1 MKRCIVLCVGISLF
15 KVLKFF
21 MNETPNL
28 QRFIDAHRSDYAT
41 ALEEIKNGKKLS
53 HWMWYIFPQIEGLGK
68 SYTSQ
73 KYAIH
78 SLKEAKA
85 FLEDPYLGKNLLE
98 ICDALM
104 QLETNNATTLM
115 GRPDDMKLKS
125 SMTLFAYVAD
135 ENSVF
140 LRVLEKFFCGKHD
153 GRTKRILSSM
163 QIVKN

>member
-1 MKRCIVLCVGISLF
+1 
-15 KVLKFF
+15 

-41 ALEEIKNGKKLS
+41 ALEEIKNGKKIS

-68 SYTSQ
+68 SFTSQ
-73 KYAIH
+73 FYAIH
-78 SLKEAKA
+78 SLEEARA
-85 FLEDPYLGKNLLE
+85 FLEDLYLGKNLLE

-104 QLETNNATTLM
+104 QLETNNATTVM

-125 SMTLFAYVAD
+125 SMTLFLYVAG

-140 LRVLEKFFCGKHD
+140 ENVLNKFFRGKKD
-153 GRTKRILSSM
+153 VRTMKILH
-163 QIVKN
+163 VE